1 MRLAEDFCMIV
12 VLGIGILVVVAA
24 IYSGSAGDGPRDVT
38 SSYTL
43 PEELEGCKV
52 YRLDA
57 SGFERTLYVVAR
69 GGTPVATGIDGG
81 GKNALK
87 VEVATP

>member
-12 VLGIGILVVVAA
+12 VLGIGVLVVMAA
-24 IYSGSAGDGPRDVT
+24 FLAGSAGSNPRDVT

-43 PEELEGCKV
+43 PEELKGCKV

-69 GGTPVATGIDGG
+69 KGQPIVTGWDDG

>member
-1 MRLAEDFCMIV
+1 MRLAEDFCLIFV
-12 VLGIGILVVVAA
+12 IGIGVLVVAA
-24 IYSGSAGDGPRDVT
+24 AFFVGSSGGSPRDVT

-69 GGTPVATGIDGG
+69 KGQPVVTGWEDG